1 MGFAWTIVAMIAV
14 LAIAWRFL
22 GAYMVSV
29 YEGRTR
35 WLSYVERPIYKIAGI
50 DPDAEQSWQR
60 YGASLIIFSG
70 VILLIGYTLLR
81 LQGHLPFNP
90 QHLPGVGP
98 ALSWNTIVSFV
109 TNTNWQSY
117 SGETTMS
124 YLSQMGT
131 LALQNFLSAAVGIAV
146 AVALIRGFARKD
158 SKTIGNFWVDLVRG
172 TIYILLPIAFIFAII
187 FIAQGAIQT
196 LAGPVHIHD
205 LLNGVRQTIPR
216 GPVASQET
224 IKQLGTNGGGFFNA
238 NGAMPFENPT
248 GLTNFL
254 SMALILCIP
263 VALTYVFGKMVGHI
277 RQGAAV
283 LAVMAIIFGSWLAIG
298 AVAEHQANPAVA
310 AAGLSHQPT
319 GNMQGKETRFGDTS
333 SAFYNIT
340 STQTST
346 GSVDSANDSYTPMGG
361 FAVMTGMMLGEVS
374 PGGVG
379 SGLYTI
385 LLFAIITVFIGGL
398 MVGRTPEYLGKKIQA
413 REVKLAAFGVL
424 VMPITV
430 LVLTAVA
437 VSVHAGRAGPLNAGP
452 HGFSE
457 ILYTFTSVTNN
468 NGSAFA
474 GLSSNTAFYNN
485 IETVGLLLGRFAI
498 IVPVLALAGTLA
510 AKNVVPASLGTFR
523 TDKPM
528 FIGLLISVILVVG
541 ALTFFPAVSLGPIV
555 EQLSH
560 GRFF

>member
-1 MGFAWTIVAMIAV
+1 MGFAWTIVAMIVV

-35 WLSYVERPIYKIAGI
+35 WLSCIERPIYKIAGI

-81 LQGHLPFNP
+81 LQGHLPLNP

-146 AVALIRGFARKD
+146 AIALIRGFSRKN

-283 LAVMAIIFGSWLAIG
+283 LAVMVIIFGSWLAIG
-298 AVAEHQANPAVA
+298 AVAEHQDNR
-310 AAGLSHQPT
+310 Q
-319 GNMQGKETRFGDTS
+319 
-333 SAFYNIT
+333 
-340 STQTST
+340 
-346 GSVDSANDSYTPMGG
+346 
-361 FAVMTGMMLGEVS
+361 
-374 PGGVG
+374 
-379 SGLYTI
+379 
-385 LLFAIITVFIGGL
+385 
-398 MVGRTPEYLGKKIQA
+398 
-413 REVKLAAFGVL
+413 
-424 VMPITV
+424 
-430 LVLTAVA
+430 
-437 VSVHAGRAGPLNAGP
+437 
-452 HGFSE
+452 
-457 ILYTFTSVTNN
+457 
-468 NGSAFA
+468 
-474 GLSSNTAFYNN
+474 
-485 IETVGLLLGRFAI
+485 
-498 IVPVLALAGTLA
+498 
-510 AKNVVPASLGTFR
+510 
-523 TDKPM
+523 
-528 FIGLLISVILVVG
+528 
-541 ALTFFPAVSLGPIV
+541 
-555 EQLSH
+555 H
-560 GRFF
+560 GR

>member
-1 MGFAWTIVAMIAV
+1 MGFAWTIVAMIVV

-35 WLSYVERPIYKIAGI
+35 WLSYIERPIYRIAGI

-70 VILLIGYTLLR
+70 VMLLVGYTLLR
-81 LQGHLPFNP
+81 LQGHLALNP

-172 TIYILLPIAFIFAII
+172 TLYVLLPIAFIFAII

-196 LAGPVHIHD
+196 LAGPAHIHD

-248 GLTNFL
+248 GLTNFF

-283 LAVMAIIFGSWLAIG
+283 LAVMVIIFGSWLAIG
-298 AVAEHQANPAVA
+298 AVAEHQANPAIT

-319 GNMQGKETRFGDTS
+319 GNMEGKETRFGDTS

-361 FAVMTGMMLGEVS
+361 FAAMTGMMLGEVS

-424 VMPITV
+424 VMPMTV
-430 LVLTAVA
+430 LILTAIA

-474 GLSSNTAFYNN
+474 GLSSNTAFYN
-485 IETVGLLLGRFAI
+485 ITETVGLLLGRFAI
-498 IVPVLALAGTLA
+498 IIPVLALAGGLA
-510 AKNVVPASLGTFR
+510 AKKVVPASLGTFR

-528 FIGLLISVILVVG
+528 FIGLLIGVILVVG
-541 ALTFFPAVSLGPIV
+541 ALVFFPAVSLGPIV